1 MKNKINEI
9 EKKIKEIENNK
20 NFKSKKINGF
30 GMGMKVS
37 LDLISPIVVGVL
49 VGIGFDNF
57 FFTKPIFFII
67 FLLLGI
73 VAGFMNIIK
82 NIKKLK

>member
-1 MKNKINEI
+1 MTKRISEI
-9 EKKIKEIENNK
+9 EKKIKEIESNK
-20 NFKSKKINGF
+20 NLKQLKINGF
-30 GMGMKVS
+30 GVGMKIR

-49 VGIGFDNF
+49 IGIGFDNF
-57 FFTKPIFFII
+57 FLTKPIFFII

-82 NIKKLK
+82 NMKKLK

>member
-37 LDLISPIVVGVL
+37 LDLISPVVVGIL
-49 VGIGFDNF
+49 IGLGFDNF
-57 FFTKPIFFII
+57 FSTKPIFFII

-73 VAGFMNIIK
+73 ISGFINIIK
-82 NIKKLK
+82 NMKKLK

>member
-1 MKNKINEI
+1 MTKRISEI
-9 EKKIKEIENNK
+9 EKKIKEIESNK
-20 NFKSKKINGF
+20 NFKQPKINGF
-30 GMGMKVS
+30 GVGMKVS

-49 VGIGFDNF
+49 IGIGFDNF
-57 FFTKPIFFII
+57 FLTKPIFFII

-82 NIKKLK
+82 NMKKLK

>member
-1 MKNKINEI
+1 VTKKISEI
-9 EKKIKEIENNK
+9 EKKIKEIESNK
-20 NFKSKKINGF
+20 NLKQPKINGF
-30 GMGMKVS
+30 GVGMKIS

-49 VGIGFDNF
+49 IGIGFDNF
-57 FFTKPIFFII
+57 FLTKPIFFII

-82 NIKKLK
+82 NMKKLK